1 MQSRV
6 DSSVSRFSS
15 LRSSTYK
22 NVAGNRRA
30 LIWYGNRLIR
40 RNTCFQKKDP
50 LRMKIDNGG
59 TSVKVHSAPEN
70 SEGIEFPMSISGYH
84 PFEEMDDPVGHD
96 GAHVNASHLSDAQI
110 ARTIVEVNN
119 KAAIELS
126 LDDDFGD
133 SFTYDKLSYSTD
145 EHGDIYFEVDKE
157 EEVLMEFAGDRIKV
171 VIGLDT
177 SEMIVDDRHGIDA
190 YDFDM
195 DIIRTDDYI
204 YDDESDSDDEDDVG
218 FIDDIEF
225 FIVDH
230 ESEEEPNWSVIETL
244 KSVYPPDFAK
254 SIAQAVC
261 GTKIDWTNYPASGI
275 VVKGYLR
282 PAFSNEQTMAK
293 RNKST
298 VDGEN
303 DDIDQN
309 KQDGST
315 HFLKLEL
322 ENIQL
327 TTACGNQTTVSIQE
341 FWGAKPDVIA
351 HSAANIIS
359 RLKAGGEKITQALK
373 SICWRNLG
381 LQVEEAC
388 VIGVDSLGFDVKV
401 CSNKQLHIVRFA
413 FDKQATSEFGAEKQ
427 VHDLLFPRIQED
439 KRQQQA
445 SQHEC

>member
-157 EEVLMEFAGDRIKV
+157 EEVLMEFAGDRIVKV

-204 YDDESDSDDEDDVG
+204 YDDESDSDDEDD
-218 FIDDIEF
+218 DDIEF

-381 LQVEEAC
+381 LQVE
-388 VIGVDSLGFDVKV
+388 
-401 CSNKQLHIVRFA
+401 
-413 FDKQATSEFGAEKQ
+413 ATSEFGAEKQ

>member
-204 YDDESDSDDEDDVG
+204 YDDESDSDDEDD
-218 FIDDIEF
+218 DDIEF

-381 LQVEEAC
+381 LQVE
-388 VIGVDSLGFDVKV
+388 
-401 CSNKQLHIVRFA
+401 
-413 FDKQATSEFGAEKQ
+413 ATSEFGAEKQ

>member
-157 EEVLMEFAGDRIKV
+157 EEVLMEFAGDRIV
-171 VIGLDT
+171 
-177 SEMIVDDRHGIDA
+177 
-190 YDFDM
+190 
-195 DIIRTDDYI
+195 
-204 YDDESDSDDEDDVG
+204 
-218 FIDDIEF
+218 DDIEF